1 MGEIKGSLPKTQR
14 SAACLSLVMGL
25 PPGGHKFE
33 TVPPSQ
39 YITVPSFYRVHSM
52 RQYAP
57 PDPSFEVPS
66 RALKLDSV
74 EAGIER
80 PDRHGKPA
88 DAEAVRP
95 QLAKILRSSTFSS
108 LTKTKQF
115 LAYIV
120 EETLAGNGR
129 KLKQYNIATEAF
141 GRDASFDPELDPVVR
156 LEAGKL
162 RKALENYY
170 HNDGAFDRIRV
181 LVPKGGYIPSFVAAE
196 PPNVAV
202 TPASV
207 APVLDQRRLL
217 VVTPAGT
224 FEGEDCRPISIGLFE
239 QLIVELTRYND
250 VSVVSCDALGSGS
263 HFDTPF
269 GLGGAHSA
277 RFVVTSSARQSGAK
291 VRVTVRLHDVQAQAI
306 IWTESFDFDVKSD
319 AVIDVQDRVARR
331 VAADI
336 ADYHGVI
343 CRLLSLQSAGEQS
356 ETWNLQTAIQRHRYL
371 SRVTNERVYRRARSD
386 LEYGIEAAPYHAML
400 WAALAHTVFTGNVV
414 GFDKDADWL
423 SMVDRYAQ
431 HSFEL
436 DQKCAFG
443 HVVTATL
450 GIYHR
455 DLEGTLETCR
465 RIMEDNPHA
474 PSTQLS
480 AGFFRSLA
488 GDWETGASMLS
499 GALEMISHPPGWAFR
514 ATFLN
519 LYRQRDYARAL
530 FEIKKYHA
538 TEHFTPSLLRAA
550 ALGQLGRLE
559 EARMAATEVQRICPQ
574 FPELADRYFRS
585 LSGFDS
591 LSDHLKEGLQKAG
604 LAL

>member
-1 MGEIKGSLPKTQR
+1 MR
-14 SAACLSLVMGL
+14 S
-25 PPGGHKFE
+25 
-33 TVPPSQ
+33 
-39 YITVPSFYRVHSM
+39 
-52 RQYAP
+52 YAP
-57 PDPSFEVPS
+57 FVPTFEVPP
-66 RALKLDSV
+66 RAPTSDSV
-74 EAGIER
+74 GPAADQSDAGTEAFN
-80 PDRHGKPA
+80 
-88 DAEAVRP
+88 AEAVRAE
-95 QLAKILRSSTFSS
+95 LGSILGSSTFVS
-108 LTKTKQF
+108 LTKSRLF
-115 LAYIV
+115 LTYVV

-129 KLKQYNIATEAF
+129 KLKQYNIATAAL

-162 RKALENYY
+162 RKALDNYY
-170 HNDGAFDRIRV
+170 LKDGSSDRLRIAI
-181 LVPKGGYIPSFVAAE
+181 PKGSYIPSFAMAELAPAAVMPVAGR
-196 PPNVAV
+196 
-202 TPASV
+202 PA
-207 APVLDQRRLL
+207 PDQRRLL
-217 VVTPAGT
+217 VVTPAGA
-224 FEGEDCRPISIGLFE
+224 FEGVDSRPISVGLFE

-250 VSVVSCDALGSGS
+250 VSVVSCDALSVGAQLGT
-263 HFDTPF
+263 TPY
-269 GLGGAHSA
+269 GLGSEYGA

-291 VRVTVRLHDVQAQAI
+291 VRVTIRLHDVQAEAI
-306 IWTESFDFDVKSD
+306 IWTESFDFDSRSD
-319 AVIDVQDRVARR
+319 TVIDVQDGVARR

-343 CRLLSLQSAGEQS
+343 CRLLSLQSASTDERS
-356 ETWNLQTAIQRHRYL
+356 WNLQTAIQRHRYL
-371 SRVTNERVYRRARSD
+371 ARVTNERVYRRARAD
-386 LEYGIEAAPYHAML
+386 LEHGIEAAPYDAML

-414 GFDKDADWL
+414 GFDEDADWL
-423 SMVDRYAQ
+423 RLVDRYTQ

-443 HVVTATL
+443 HVAAATL
-450 GIYHR
+450 GVYHR
-455 DLEGTLETCR
+455 DLDGTLETCR

-488 GDWETGASMLS
+488 GDWETGAKMVS

-519 LYRQRDYARAL
+519 LYRQEDYARAL

-559 EARMAATEVQRICPQ
+559 EAQVAAEEVHRICPQ
-574 FPELADRYFRS
+574 FSELSDRYFRS

-591 LSDHLKEGLQKAG
+591 LSDHLKEGLHKAG
-604 LAL
+604 MSL

>member
-1 MGEIKGSLPKTQR
+1 
-14 SAACLSLVMGL
+14 
-25 PPGGHKFE
+25 
-33 TVPPSQ
+33 
-39 YITVPSFYRVHSM
+39 M

-57 PDPSFEVPS
+57 PVPSFEAPP
-66 RALKLDSV
+66 RASALDSV
-74 EAGIER
+74 ETAIER
-80 PDRHGKPA
+80 PDRQEEPA
-88 DAEAVRP
+88 DAQAVRP
-95 QLAKILRSSTFSS
+95 QLAKILGSPTFSG

-120 EETLAGNGR
+120 EEALAGNGR
-129 KLKQYNIATEAF
+129 KLKQYNIATEAL
-141 GRDASFDPELDPVVR
+141 GRDASFDPELDPMVR

-162 RKALENYY
+162 RKALDNYY
-170 HNDGAFDRIRV
+170 HNDGAFDRIRIS
-181 LVPKGGYIPSFVAAE
+181 VPKGGYIPSFVMAE
-196 PPNVAV
+196 PPKDAV
-202 TPASV
+202 PAVS
-207 APVLDQRRLL
+207 ASPVLDQRRLL
-217 VVTPAGT
+217 VVTPMGA
-224 FEGEDCRPISIGLFE
+224 FESEDCRPISIGLFE
-239 QLIVELTRYND
+239 QLIVELTRYSD
-250 VSVVSCDALGSGS
+250 VSVVSGESPGSASQIG
-263 HFDTPF
+263 PAPY
-269 GLGGAHSA
+269 GMGGAHSA

-291 VRVTVRLHDVQAQAI
+291 VRVTVRLYDVQAEAI
-306 IWTESFDFDVKSD
+306 IWTESYDFEVRSD
-319 AVIDVQDRVARR
+319 TVIDTQDRVARR

-343 CRLLSLQSAGEQS
+343 CRLLSLQSAGEQN
-356 ETWNLQTAIQRHRYL
+356 EIWNPQTAIQRHRYL
-371 SRVTNERVYRRARSD
+371 TRVTNERVYRRARAD
-386 LEYGIEAAPYHAML
+386 LEYGIQATPYHAML

-414 GFDKDADWL
+414 GFDNDPDWL
-423 SMVDRYAQ
+423 SVVDRYAQ

-443 HVVTATL
+443 HVAMATL

-488 GDWETGASMLS
+488 GDWETGSKMLS

-559 EARMAATEVQRICPQ
+559 EARMAAAEVQRICPQ

-591 LSDHLKEGLQKAG
+591 LSDHLKEGLHKAG